1 MEAPAVTGET
11 QADILAGIENA
22 RPHLLGLDPMER
34 SAIWQQLGD
43 CSTTTVAAIDIAL
56 HDLCG
61 KALDVPAH
69 QLLGGAG
76 RRHIPALTL
85 LGTGDPEVDITELE
99 RRLSVGFTEFKV
111 KLALGEPDAEVE
123 TLRRAAAI
131 VGDAG
136 MVCGDANGGWTEAVA
151 ATVLDQLAG
160 SGVAFIEQPVPPQP
174 PVVMA
179 RLATSSPVPICADES
194 AGGLDDLAPLAAAG
208 MGGVSLKLIKHG
220 GMTGV
225 MRGAA
230 LCERFGLEVN
240 LAGKV
245 AETAVAAAANLHCA
259 AAIGRTAYGCSPA
272 NQGLVGDVT
281 GHPPVAVDGRF
292 VVPDGPGL
300 GIEVDEAMVDR
311 LRC

>member
-1 MEAPAVTGET
+1 M
-11 QADILAGIENA
+11 
-22 RPHLLGLDPMER
+22 
-34 SAIWQQLGD
+34 
-43 CSTTTVAAIDIAL
+43 
-56 HDLCG
+56 
-61 KALDVPAH
+61 
-69 QLLGGAG
+69 
-76 RRHIPALTL
+76 
-85 LGTGDPEVDITELE
+85 E

-123 TLRRAAAI
+123 MLRRAAAI

-281 GHPPVAVDGRF
+281 GHPPVRGRWPVRRSRRSRPRHRGRRGDGRSA
-292 VVPDGPGL
+292 PML
-300 GIEVDEAMVDR
+300 KR
-311 LRC
+311 